1 MLISFFLF
9 ESFKEDN
16 LKASGVTAKPARWGH
31 PKTGHWKEPGTLDLV
46 PDHWRFNQV

>member
-1 MLISFFLF
+1 VYIFP
-9 ESFKEDN
+9 
-16 LKASGVTAKPARWGH
+16 SGVTAKPARWGH